1 MNADVERMLH
11 LVQQVQAAW
20 DQYTVQVRLPED
32 GGRLTQGHPWDPYNR
47 GHQIVPARRD
57 PVAMSAAW
65 NGVEEGL
72 LELSTVAERLREGR
86 SGDSELVGAGWHDRR
101 MGPYSPAPAPV
112 TSPRADR
119 TRDMHLRGAAA

>member
-11 LVQQVQAAW
+11 LVHRVQAAW

-32 GGRLTQGHPWDPYNR
+32 GGWLTQGHPWDPYNR
-47 GHQIVPARRD
+47 NHQIVPARRD

-72 LELSTVAERLREGR
+72 LELSAVAERLGEGR
-86 SGDSELVGAGWHDRR
+86 SGDSELVGAGWRDRR

-112 TSPRADR
+112 TWPGADPAR
-119 TRDMHLRGAAA
+119 EVHLSGVAA